1 MKITCAALA
10 VAGSVGAAAA
20 GALLFPLQA
29 QAQAVAEPTPALEAA
44 AVAVAATAEEDRY
57 RFDIYEYEVEGNT
70 VLPAALIELAVMPYM
85 GPRLLMR
92 DVEAARAAL
101 EKVYQGLG
109 FLSVF
114 VDVPEQQVQGGVVR
128 LQVVE
133 GKLARVTVTGS
144 RYFSQGYI
152 RDKVTALNEGE
163 VPNFNRV
170 QQQLVAVN
178 RTADRRVQPVLRPGK
193 QPGTVE
199 AELKVEDKLPFSGSV
214 ELHNQHA
221 PDTDP
226 LRLAVGLRYDNLFQ
240 RDHSLA
246 LNVIVAPRALDQAR
260 IFVLNYSI
268 PEDDGD
274 TWAFTAI
281 SSDSSVESLGG
292 TNVLG
297 KGTTFSLRYITPLG
311 VAHDGSWHSLS
322 LGADLKHLQQQV
334 KSGNETLS
342 TPLRYLPFQMAYNGV
357 WPSSSGPGSSFNATF
372 TVAQRKILQRDLNL
386 DFCATS
392 QDQFACN
399 KYGGDGSFATL
410 RLDWRHAEPLPAR
423 TSLGL
428 RLAGQ
433 YANQPLVS
441 AEQFSMGGADTVR
454 GYLEGVAQGDTGWL
468 GSVELRS
475 PNGAGLVN
483 PSGATAQTAWVQDL
497 TAFAFMDVAQVRLSE
512 PLPGQAASDML
523 MGTGLGLRL
532 TGRYGLS
539 LALDLARP
547 HKTTATVTTK
557 DTRLHARLGWKF

>member
-20 GALLFPLQA
+20 GALLLPLHALA
-29 QAQAVAEPTPALEAA
+29 QTVAPTDSAA
-44 AVAVAATAEEDRY
+44 APAAEEDRY
-57 RFDIYEYEVEGNT
+57 RFDILEYEVSGNS
-70 VLPAALIELAVMPYM
+70 VLPAALIEQAVMPFM
-85 GPRLLMR
+85 GPGKRMA
-92 DVEAARAAL
+92 DVEAARTAL
-101 EKVYQGLG
+101 EKVYQSQG

-114 VDVPEQQVQGGVVR
+114 VDVPEQQVTDGLVR
-128 LQVVE
+128 LQVIE
-133 GKLARVTVTGS
+133 GKVDRVMVTGS
-144 RYFSQGYI
+144 RYFSHGYI
-152 RDKVTALNEGE
+152 RSKITALTEGQ
-163 VPNFNRV
+163 VPNFNDV
-170 QQQLVAVN
+170 QQQLVALN
-178 RTADRRVQPVLRPGK
+178 RTPDRRVQPVLRPGK
-193 QPGTVE
+193 LPGTVE
-199 AELKVEDKLPFSGSV
+199 AELKVDDKLPFSGSV

-221 PDTDP
+221 VDTDP
-226 LRLAVGLRYDNLFQ
+226 LRLAVGLRYGNLFQ

-246 LNVIVAPRALDQAR
+246 LNAIVAPRAIDQAR
-260 IFVLNYSI
+260 IFVLNYAI

-274 TWAFTAI
+274 TWAFTAVN
-281 SSDSSVESLGG
+281 SDSSVASLGG
-292 TNVLG
+292 VNVLG

-311 VAHDGSWHSLS
+311 VARDGSWHSLS

-334 KSGNETLS
+334 KVGNDTLA

-357 WPSSSGPGSSFNATF
+357 WPASTGPGSSLNATF
-372 TVAQRKILQRDLNL
+372 TMAQRKILQRDLNV
-386 DFCATS
+386 DFCAGS

-410 RLDWRHAEPLPAR
+410 RLDWRHSEPLPAR

-441 AEQFSMGGADTVR
+441 AEQFAMGGAETVR
-454 GYLEGVAQGDTGWL
+454 GYLESSALGDTGWL
-468 GSVELRS
+468 GSLELRS
-475 PNGAGLVN
+475 PNWAGQIN
-483 PSGATAQTAWVQDL
+483 PAGATAQTAWVQDL
-497 TAFAFMDVAQVRLSE
+497 TVFAFVDAAQVRLSE
-512 PLPGQAASDML
+512 PLPGQSASDML

-547 HKTTATVTTK
+547 TKTTASVTTK

>member
-10 VAGSVGAAAA
+10 VAGSVGAAA
-20 GALLFPLQA
+20 GAMLLPLHALA
-29 QAQAVAEPTPALEAA
+29 QTVAPTDTVASAEAEA
-44 AVAVAATAEEDRY
+44 DRY
-57 RFDIYEYEVEGNT
+57 RFDILEYEVSGNT
-70 VLPAALIELAVMPYM
+70 VLPVPLIEQAVSPFM
-85 GPRLLMR
+85 GPGKSMA

-101 EKVYQGLG
+101 EKAYQSQG

-114 VDVPEQQVQGGVVR
+114 VDVPEQQVVDGLVR

-133 GKLARVTVTGS
+133 GKVDRLLVTGS
-144 RYFSQGYI
+144 QYFSQGYI
-152 RDKVTALNEGE
+152 KSKVPALSEGQ
-163 VPNFNRV
+163 VPNFNVV

-193 QPGTVE
+193 VPGTVE

-226 LRLAVGLRYDNLFQ
+226 LRLNVGLRYDNLFQ
-240 RDHSLA
+240 RDHSIA
-246 LNVIVAPRALDQAR
+246 FNAIVAPRAIDQAR

-274 TWAFTAI
+274 TWAFTAV

-311 VAHDGSWHSLS
+311 VTRDGSWHSLS

-334 KSGNETLS
+334 KSGNDTLA

-357 WPSSSGPGSSFNATF
+357 WPSSTGPASTLNATF
-372 TVAQRKILQRDLNL
+372 TVAQRKILQRNLNV
-386 DFCATS
+386 DFCAAS

-410 RLDWRHAEPLPAR
+410 RMDWRHSEPLPAR

-468 GSVELRS
+468 AQLEWRS
-475 PNGAGLVN
+475 PNWAGWVN
-483 PSGATAQTAWVQDL
+483 PTGATVQTAWVQEL
-497 TAFAFMDVAQVRLSE
+497 TAFAFMDMAQVRLTE
-512 PLPGQAASDML
+512 PLAGQAASTL
-523 MGTGLGLRL
+523 LSGTGLGLRVS
-532 TGRYGLS
+532 GRQGLS
-539 LALDLARP
+539 LSLDLARP
-547 HKTTATVTTK
+547 HHTTAVVTQK

>member
-10 VAGSVGAAAA
+10 VAGSVGAAA

-29 QAQAVAEPTPALEAA
+29 LAQAAVPTPAASEPANAA
-44 AVAVAATAEEDRY
+44 AEADRY
-57 RFDIYEYEVEGNT
+57 RFDILEYEVEGNS
-70 VLPAALIELAVMPYM
+70 VLPVALIEQAVMPHM
-85 GPRLLMR
+85 GPGKLMS
-92 DVEAARAAL
+92 DVEAARTAL
-101 EKVYQGLG
+101 EKAYQGLG

-114 VDVPEQQVQGGVVR
+114 VDVPEQQVSGGVVR

-133 GKLARVTVTGS
+133 GKVDRVMVTGAQ
-144 RYFSQGYI
+144 YFSQGYI
-152 RDKVTALNEGE
+152 RSKVPALSEGQ
-163 VPNFNRV
+163 VPNFNVV

-246 LNVIVAPRALDQAR
+246 LNVIVAPRAIDQAR

-274 TWAFTAI
+274 TWAFTAV

-311 VAHDGSWHSLS
+311 VTRDGSWHSLS

-334 KSGNETLS
+334 KSGNDTLS
-342 TPLRYLPFQMAYNGV
+342 TPLRYLPFQMAYTGV
-357 WPSSSGPGSSFNATF
+357 WPSSTGPGSSFNATF
-372 TVAQRKILQRDLNL
+372 TMAQRKILQRDLNV
-386 DFCATS
+386 DFCAGS

-410 RLDWRHAEPLPAR
+410 RMDWRHSEPLPAR

-428 RLAGQ
+428 RLAAQ

-475 PNGAGLVN
+475 PNWAGAVN
-483 PSGATAQTAWVQDL
+483 PAGATAQTAWVQDL
-497 TAFAFMDVAQVRLSE
+497 TAFAFLDAAQVRLTE
-512 PLPGQAASDML
+512 PLPGQSASDLL